1 MGRVIITGGA
11 GFIGANLV
19 RKIAQQNDVF
29 IIDDLSNKK
38 SASNI
43 ELLKGNHIT
52 FYKEDI
58 RNKERIAGIINDC
71 KPQSCVHLAAK
82 ISVPE
87 SLVDPYTTL
96 NVNVSG
102 TLNVLEACARG
113 GIEKFVFVSSA
124 AVYGNVEDPP
134 ISEDYPL
141 QPISP
146 YGVSKVAAEE
156 IIRAL
161 RKSPLI

>member
-43 ELLKGNHIT
+43 ELLKGSHIT

-96 NVNVSG
+96 DVNVSG
-102 TLNVLEACARG
+102 
-113 GIEKFVFVSSA
+113 I
-124 AVYGNVEDPP
+124 
-134 ISEDYPL
+134 
-141 QPISP
+141 
-146 YGVSKVAAEE
+146 
-156 IIRAL
+156 
-161 RKSPLI
+161 